1 MKNKDMRTAMKNSIS
16 EVLETMFFLSLDFF
30 HNDADI
36 LDLWTMGKDQIL
48 AAKLNFSGPLSGYA
62 VFCIP
67 KILALSIT
75 ADFMGKNQEEI
86 SDDQIN
92 GTVKE
97 IINMIIGNTFSRYDP
112 DLVIDLGVPE
122 LVAFNDF
129 LKELSDSEKKFS
141 IVVET
146 LENYLAF
153 QMNLRIDD

>member
-1 MKNKDMRTAMKNSIS
+1 MKNKDMTTAMKNSIS

-36 LDLWTMGKDQIL
+36 RDLWTMGKDQIV

-62 VFCIP
+62 IFCIP
-67 KILALSIT
+67 KKSAVSIT
-75 ADFMGKNQEEI
+75 ADFMGKDEEEI
-86 SDDQIN
+86 SDDQTN

-112 DLVIDLGVPE
+112 DIVFDLGVPE

-129 LKELSDSEKKFS
+129 LKEVSDSEKRFS
-141 IVVET
+141 VVIET

-153 QMNLRIDD
+153 QMNIKNA

>member
-1 MKNKDMRTAMKNSIS
+1 MKNIDMTTAMKNSIS
-16 EVLETMFFLSLDFF
+16 EVLETMFFLSLDVF
-30 HNDADI
+30 HDDADI
-36 LDLWTMGKDQIL
+36 LDLWTMGKDQIV

-62 VFCIP
+62 IFCIP
-67 KILALSIT
+67 KKSAVSIT
-75 ADFMGKNQEEI
+75 ADFMGKDEEKI

-112 DLVIDLGVPE
+112 NVVFDLGVPE

-129 LKELSDSEKKFS
+129 LKEVSDSEKRFS
-141 IVVET
+141 IVIET

-153 QMNLRIDD
+153 QMNVSIDD

>member
-1 MKNKDMRTAMKNSIS
+1 MKNKDMTTAMKNSIS

-36 LDLWTMGKDQIL
+36 RELWTMGKDQIV

-62 VFCIP
+62 IFCIP
-67 KILALSIT
+67 KKSALSIT
-75 ADFMGKNQEEI
+75 ADFMGKDEQEI

-92 GTVKE
+92 ETIKE
-97 IINMIIGNTFSRYDP
+97 IINMIIGNTFSMYDP
-112 DLVIDLGVPE
+112 DVVFDLGVPE
-122 LVAFNDF
+122 LVTFNDF
-129 LKELSDSEKKFS
+129 LKELSDSEKRFS
-141 IVVET
+141 MVIET

>member
-1 MKNKDMRTAMKNSIS
+1 MKNKDMKTAMKNSIS

-36 LDLWTMGKDQIL
+36 RELWTMGKDQIV

-62 VFCIP
+62 IFCIP
-67 KILALSIT
+67 KKSALSIT
-75 ADFMGKNQEEI
+75 ADFMGKDEQEI

-97 IINMIIGNTFSRYDP
+97 IINMIIGNTFSMYDP
-112 DLVIDLGVPE
+112 YVVFDLGVPE

-129 LKELSDSEKKFS
+129 LKELSDFEKRFS
-141 IVVET
+141 IVIKT

>member
-36 LDLWTMGKDQIL
+36 RDLWTMGKDQIV
-48 AAKLNFSGPLSGYA
+48 AAKLNFNGPLSGYA
-62 VFCIP
+62 IFCIP
-67 KILALSIT
+67 KKSAVSVT
-75 ADFMGKNQEEI
+75 ADFMGKDEEEI

-112 DLVIDLGVPE
+112 DVVFDLGVPE

-129 LKELSDSEKKFS
+129 LKEVSDSEKRFS
-141 IVVET
+141 IVIET

-153 QMNLRIDD
+153 QMNVRIDD

>member
-36 LDLWTMGKDQIL
+36 RDLWTMGKDQIV
-48 AAKLNFSGPLSGYA
+48 AAKLNFNGPLSGYA
-62 VFCIP
+62 IFCIP
-67 KILALSIT
+67 KKSAVSVT
-75 ADFMGKNQEEI
+75 ADFMGKDEEEI

-112 DLVIDLGVPE
+112 DVVFDLGVPE

-129 LKELSDSEKKFS
+129 LKEVSDSEKRFS
-141 IVVET
+141 IVIET

-153 QMNLRIDD
+153 QMNIKNA

>member
-1 MKNKDMRTAMKNSIS
+1 MKNKDMKTAMKNSIS

-36 LDLWTMGKDQIL
+36 RELWTMEKDQIV

-62 VFCIP
+62 IFCIP
-67 KILALSIT
+67 KKSALSIT
-75 ADFMGKNQEEI
+75 ADFMGKDEKEI

-92 GTVKE
+92 GTAKE
-97 IINMIIGNTFSRYDP
+97 IINMIIGNTFSMYDP
-112 DLVIDLGVPE
+112 DVVFDLGVPE

-129 LKELSDSEKKFS
+129 LKELSDSEKRFS
-141 IVVET
+141 IVIET

-153 QMNLRIDD
+153 QMNVSIDD